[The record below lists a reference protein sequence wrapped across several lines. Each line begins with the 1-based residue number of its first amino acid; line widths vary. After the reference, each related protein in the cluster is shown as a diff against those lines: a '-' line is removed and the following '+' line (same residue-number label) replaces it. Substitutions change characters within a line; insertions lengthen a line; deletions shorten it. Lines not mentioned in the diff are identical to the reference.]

1 MAEEILLSVRD
12 GLVRVALVD
21 GGELQ
26 SMDASPAT
34 SKPDDTAI
42 FLNRIYIATVERV
55 VPRLQAAFVN
65 IGSDR
70 AGFLGARE
78 ARVLLPDAPRDTPI
92 EDCVMNGDTVLVQ
105 VTRPPAGEKGAQLTA
120 DITVPGHG
128 VVIAPC
134 RQRVAVSR
142 AIENE
147 ETRTRLAQQV
157 EEILA
162 GEHGVQIDA
171 EGMDGQAGWVVRT
184 AAAEMGIED
193 LARDMDLVAKQW
205 KALLAKAQNA
215 EPPSLLY
222 SDLGPIE
229 RALRDHV
236 RAETSKIVIEGDAAF
251 QVVRSYCREHLP
263 AALDILE
270 QSEAGMVLFDRYDI
284 QAQID
289 DALQPRVSLPSGG
302 WLMIETT
309 EAMTTIDVN
318 SGGDMTNALS
328 TNLEAIPA
336 LARQVQLRGIG
347 GLIAIDFI
355 DMGKATENEKVEV
368 ALKQAFD
375 GDRQAVRVGVMSDFG
390 VIEMTRRRPARTLAE
405 ALKAR

>member
-105 VTRPPAGEKGAQLTA
+105 VTRPPSGEKGAQLTA